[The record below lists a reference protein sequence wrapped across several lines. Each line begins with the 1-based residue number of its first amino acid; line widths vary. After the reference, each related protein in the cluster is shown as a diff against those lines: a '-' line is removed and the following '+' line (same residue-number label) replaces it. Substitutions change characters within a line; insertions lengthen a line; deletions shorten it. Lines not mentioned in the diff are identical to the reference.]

1 MTTENLS
8 TIIAKLAHEVR
19 HQPLNKDASENPE
32 TYLFT
37 GNELGAF
44 YLGAFKD
51 GREAVKPRCANCS
64 HWAMYLSVFP
74 GTHEGQDVMDGG
86 ICRCPKLRSPKWVDA
101 IDDFM
106 PRQPDELVYTRD
118 ERGEFWTGEEFGCI
132 HFDRRK

>member
-19 HQPLNKDASENPE
+19 HQPLNKDAAENPE

-51 GREAVKPRCANCS
+51 GREAIKPRCANCS
-64 HWAMYLSVFP
+64 HWKMYLSVFP
-74 GTHEGQDVMDGG
+74 VSKETQDVLDGG
-86 ICRCPKLRSPKWVDA
+86 VCCNPKLRVPKWSDA
-101 IDDFM
+101 LDDYY
-106 PRQPDELVYTRD
+106 PRQPDELLYPYN
-118 ERGEFWTGEEFGCI
+118 EGEYFWVGEDFGCI